1 MRALWENPY
10 LSRPINIIM
19 MKDFTIMPLKGYGEI
34 PFGMTLD
41 DAVKKLGMPDFYEE
55 LSDMEE
61 TGNRSIYYEYD
72 ELETNIYFEGVTKSV
87 VACFETENME
97 ATLYGEPVFD
107 LTKEEIIDLM
117 KKQGFKELEEE
128 TEDDELRVSF
138 EDALVDFFF
147 DEEGLTAIS
156 WGVLVDDQGDII

>member
-1 MRALWENPY
+1 
-10 LSRPINIIM
+10 

-34 PFGMTLD
+34 PFGMSLD
-41 DAVKKLGMPDFYEE
+41 ETVKLLGMPEFYEE

-61 TGNRSIYYEYD
+61 TGNRSIYYEYE
-72 ELETNIYFEGVTKSV
+72 ELETNIYFEGITKSV
-87 VACFETENME
+87 VACFETENQE
-97 ATLYGEPVFD
+97 ATLYEKPVFD

-147 DEEGLTAIS
+147 DEQGLTAIS

>member
-1 MRALWENPY
+1 
-10 LSRPINIIM
+10 M

-87 VACFETENME
+87 VACFETENE
-97 ATLYGEPVFD
+97 AATLYGKQVFELSKD
-107 LTKEEIIDLM
+107 EIVKLM
-117 KKQGFKELEEE
+117 KDNGFKELEEE
-128 TEDDELRVSF
+128 VEDGELRVSF
-138 EDALVDFFF
+138 EDAMVDFFF
-147 DEEGLTAIS
+147 EGDKISAVS
-156 WGVLVDDQGDII
+156 WGVLVDEQGDII

>member
-1 MRALWENPY
+1 
-10 LSRPINIIM
+10 

-107 LTKEEIIDLM
+107 LTKEKIIDLM

-128 TEDDELRVSF
+128 REDNELRVSF
-138 EDALVDFFF
+138 EDALIDFFF
-147 DEEGLTAIS
+147 NEEGLTAIS
-156 WGVLVDDQGDII
+156 WGVLVDEQGDII

>member
-1 MRALWENPY
+1 
-10 LSRPINIIM
+10 M

-41 DAVKKLGMPDFYEE
+41 DAVKKLGMPNFYEE

-87 VACFETENME
+87 VACFETENE
-97 ATLYGEPVFD
+97 AATLYGKQVFELNKD
-107 LTKEEIIDLM
+107 EVVKLM
-117 KKQGFKELEEE
+117 KDNGFKELEEE
-128 TEDDELRVSF
+128 VEDGELRVSF
-138 EDALVDFFF
+138 EDAIVDFFF
-147 DEEGLTAIS
+147 EGDKISAVS
-156 WGVLVDDQGDII
+156 WGVLVDEQGDII

>member
-1 MRALWENPY
+1 MENPY

-87 VACFETENME
+87 VACFETENE
-97 ATLYGEPVFD
+97 AATLYGKQVFELNKD
-107 LTKEEIIDLM
+107 EVVKLM
-117 KKQGFKELEEE
+117 KDNGFKELEEE
-128 TEDDELRVSF
+128 VEDGELRVSF
-138 EDALVDFFF
+138 EDAMVDFFF
-147 DEEGLTAIS
+147 EGDKISAVS
-156 WGVLVDDQGDII
+156 WGVLVDEQGDII

>member
-1 MRALWENPY
+1 
-10 LSRPINIIM
+10 M

-128 TEDDELRVSF
+128 TEDSELRVSF

>member
-1 MRALWENPY
+1 
-10 LSRPINIIM
+10 

-128 TEDDELRVSF
+128 TEDGELRVSF

>member
-1 MRALWENPY
+1 
-10 LSRPINIIM
+10 M

-41 DAVKKLGMPDFYEE
+41 EAVKKLGMPDFYEE

-61 TGNRSIYYEYD
+61 TGNRSIYYEYE

-117 KKQGFKELEEE
+117 KGQGFKELEEE
-128 TEDDELRVSF
+128 SEDDELRVSF
-138 EDALVDFFF
+138 EDALIDFFF
-147 DEEGLTAIS
+147 DEDELTAIS
-156 WGVLVDDQGDII
+156 WGVLVDEQGDII

>member
-1 MRALWENPY
+1 
-10 LSRPINIIM
+10 
-19 MKDFTIMPLKGYGEI
+19 
-34 PFGMTLD
+34 
-41 DAVKKLGMPDFYEE
+41 
-55 LSDMEE
+55 
-61 TGNRSIYYEYD
+61 
-72 ELETNIYFEGVTKSV
+72 
-87 VACFETENME
+87 
-97 ATLYGEPVFD
+97 
-107 LTKEEIIDLM
+107 M

>member
-1 MRALWENPY
+1 
-10 LSRPINIIM
+10 

-61 TGNRSIYYEYD
+61 TGNRSIYYEYE
-72 ELETNIYFEGVTKSV
+72 ELETNIYFEGITKSV
-87 VACFETENME
+87 VACFETENQE
-97 ATLYGEPVFD
+97 ATLYEKPVFD

>member
-1 MRALWENPY
+1 M
-10 LSRPINIIM
+10 
-19 MKDFTIMPLKGYGEI
+19 
-34 PFGMTLD
+34 
-41 DAVKKLGMPDFYEE
+41 
-55 LSDMEE
+55 
-61 TGNRSIYYEYD
+61 
-72 ELETNIYFEGVTKSV
+72 
-87 VACFETENME
+87 ACFETENME

>member
-1 MRALWENPY
+1 
-10 LSRPINIIM
+10 M
-19 MKDFTIMPLKGYGEI
+19 MKDFTIEPLKGYGEI

-41 DAVKKLGMPDFYEE
+41 ETVKKLGMPDFYEE

-61 TGNRSIYYEYD
+61 TGNRSIFYEYD

-107 LTKEEIIDLM
+107 LTKEEVIDLM
-117 KKQGFKELEEE
+117 KKHGFKELEEE
-128 TEDDELRVSF
+128 TEDEELRVSF
-138 EDALVDFFF
+138 EDAMIDFFF
-147 DEEGLTAIS
+147 DEDELTAVS
-156 WGVLVDDQGDII
+156 WGVLVDEQGDII

>member
-1 MRALWENPY
+1 
-10 LSRPINIIM
+10 

-34 PFGMTLD
+34 PFGMSLD
-41 DAVKKLGMPDFYEE
+41 ETVKLLGMPEFYEE

-61 TGNRSIYYEYD
+61 TGNRSIYYEYE
-72 ELETNIYFEGVTKSV
+72 ELETNIYFEGITKSV
-87 VACFETENME
+87 VACFETENQE
-97 ATLYGEPVFD
+97 ATLYEKPVFD